1 MTTTLIRM
9 SPERVAF
16 MVKVAAHFGDLQTRV
31 FESPGRIRNMAA
43 GATKPSDAVLKA
55 LRLERAG
62 DAYLFRLS

>member
-1 MTTTLIRM
+1 MKTKLIRL

-16 MVKVAAHFGDLQTRV
+16 MVKVADHFGDLRTRV

-43 GATKPSDAVLKA
+43 GVTEPSDAVLQA

-62 DAYLFRLS
+62 DAYLFNLS